1 MSSASAG
8 RPGIP
13 DSCDRRVNNGRAQ
26 LQAADAIL
34 GLVGGAAWF
43 EQVMVEHLGAM
54 EATFIAG
61 GLVATLKVALHA
73 PGIVLYLK
81 VKVRDLAGKG

>member
-13 DSCDRRVNNGRAQ
+13 DSCDRRVSNGRAQ
-26 LQAADAIL
+26 LQAADGIL
-34 GLVGGAAWF
+34 GFVGGAAWF
-43 EQVMVEHLGAM
+43 EQVMVEHLSAMGA
-54 EATFIAG
+54 TSIAG

-73 PGIVLYLK
+73 PSIALYLK
-81 VKVRDLAGKG
+81 VKMRDMAGKG